1 MDMVVDMVLLVEVVV
16 QGKQE
21 KKGLFVEN
29 FFFVLQEE
37 VLEMQVVVVGG
48 MVEWELSMVGMQVV
62 VCLVMDILV

>member
-62 VCLVMDILV
+62 VCLVMDILM